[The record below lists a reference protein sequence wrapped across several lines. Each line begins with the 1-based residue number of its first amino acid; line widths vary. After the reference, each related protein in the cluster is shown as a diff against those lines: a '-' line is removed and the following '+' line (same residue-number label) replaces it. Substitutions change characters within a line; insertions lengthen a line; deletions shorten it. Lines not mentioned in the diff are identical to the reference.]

1 MLEIRKD
8 KNNMAKKKTA
18 EKALN
23 IDHIYLTVEIFCGRH
38 VIRVHFLKKEI

>member
-1 MLEIRKD
+1 MLEIQKTD
-8 KNNMAKKKTA
+8 KNNIKKTA

-23 IDHIYLTVEIFCGRH
+23 IDHILFNCRDICRRH